1 MEINILIIS
10 AAFAASL
17 CLAVGVIM
25 LLNNNN
31 IFHKWLPHVVLLLG
45 FLNIID
51 LLNLVINHAY
61 FYDVFKIYYSDF
73 QNIILRLVSL
83 SIPAFL
89 PFLFFGNF
97 ELKFKYLNI
106 LKVSFI
112 LFLSIITLF
121 LVLDTTY
128 RKPAFIAYYYSCF
141 MFFLYL
147 IYTNK
152 TYLKENDAYIFL
164 LVIFY
169 SFVFFITISIS
180 YLLYNEALLDKVF
193 DLLPGL
199 DFDLT
204 DTFVKFVFN
213 LRLIV
218 IPVVFLLSPKLL
230 FGSYYFESRSKLD
243 RTLYE
248 KNHWSNTRL
257 GKINKI
263 DFKTFEELNQ
273 NLPNLISKLVQIETQ
288 FIRNEVLYNNLED
301 ISQLIN
307 EKTQSVEFIF
317 KYHNSLTFSKYFIK
331 IKMLRAAFLIEDGYL
346 KNNTVTQLS
355 QLSGYN
361 SRSAFFTK
369 FKQVNGF
376 SPTNFKVS

>member
-1 MEINILIIS
+1 
-10 AAFAASL
+10 
-17 CLAVGVIM
+17 M

-31 IFHKWLPHVVLLLG
+31 IFHKWLPHAVLVLG

-51 LLNLVINHAY
+51 LLNLVIDHTY

-83 SIPAFL
+83 ITPAFL
-89 PFLFFGNF
+89 PVLFFGNF
-97 ELKFKYLNI
+97 ELKFKYFNI
-106 LKVSFI
+106 LRVSSI
-112 LFLSIITLF
+112 LLLSIIILF

-128 RKPAFIAYYYSCF
+128 HKIAFIVYYYSCF

-147 IYTNK
+147 IITNK
-152 TYLKENDAYIFL
+152 TYLKENNAYIFL

-169 SFVFFITISIS
+169 TFIFVYIVSIIYLIYNDALFSRFF
-180 YLLYNEALLDKVF
+180 DF
-193 DLLPGL
+193 LPGL
-199 DFDLT
+199 DFDLPN
-204 DTFVKFVFN
+204 TFIKFIFN

-218 IPVVFLLSPKLL
+218 IPISFFLTPKLL
-230 FGSYYFESRSKLD
+230 FGSYYFESKSKLESSQ
-243 RTLYE
+243 YV
-248 KNHWSNTRL
+248 KNHWSNTRFV
-257 GKINKI
+257 KINKI
-263 DFKTFEELNQ
+263 DFKTFEELNE
-273 NLPNLISKLVQIETQ
+273 NLPELISKLIQIEIQ

-307 EKTQSVEFIF
+307 DKTQSVEFIF
-317 KYHNSLTFSKYFIK
+317 KYHNSLTFSKYLIK

-376 SPTNFKVS
+376 SPTKY

>member
-1 MEINILIIS
+1 MEINIVIIS
-10 AAFAASL
+10 AAFAAAL

-31 IFHKWLPHVVLLLG
+31 IFHKWLPHAVLVLG

-51 LLNLVINHAY
+51 LLNLVIDHTY

-83 SIPAFL
+83 ITPAFL
-89 PFLFFGNF
+89 PVLFFGNF
-97 ELKFKYLNI
+97 ELKFKYFNI
-106 LKVSFI
+106 LRVSSI
-112 LFLSIITLF
+112 LLLSIIILF

-128 RKPAFIAYYYSCF
+128 HKIAFIVYYYSCF

-147 IYTNK
+147 IITNK
-152 TYLKENDAYIFL
+152 TYLKENNAYIFL

-169 SFVFFITISIS
+169 TFVFVYIVSII
-180 YLLYNEALLDKVF
+180 YLIYNDALFSRFF
-193 DLLPGL
+193 DFLPGL
-199 DFDLT
+199 DFDLPN
-204 DTFVKFVFN
+204 TFIKFIFN
-213 LRLIV
+213 LRLII
-218 IPVVFLLSPKLL
+218 IPIAFLINPKLL
-230 FGSYYFESRSKLD
+230 FGSYYFESKSKLESSQ
-243 RTLYE
+243 YV
-248 KNHWSNTRL
+248 KNHWSNTRFV
-257 GKINKI
+257 KINKI
-263 DFKTFEELNQ
+263 DFKTFEELNE
-273 NLPNLISKLVQIETQ
+273 NLPELISKLIQIETQ

-307 EKTQSVEFIF
+307 DKTQSVEFIF
-317 KYHNSLTFSKYFIK
+317 KYHNSLTFSKYLIK

-376 SPTNFKVS
+376 SPTKY

>member
-1 MEINILIIS
+1 MEINIVIIS
-10 AAFAASL
+10 AAFAAAL

-31 IFHKWLPHVVLLLG
+31 IFHKWLPHAVLVLG

-51 LLNLVINHAY
+51 LLNFVIDHTY

-83 SIPAFL
+83 ITPAFL
-89 PFLFFGNF
+89 PVLFFGNF
-97 ELKFKYLNI
+97 ELKFKYFNI
-106 LKVSFI
+106 LRVSSI
-112 LFLSIITLF
+112 LLLSIIILF

-128 RKPAFIAYYYSCF
+128 HKIAFIVYYYSCF

-147 IYTNK
+147 IITNK
-152 TYLKENDAYIFL
+152 TYLKENNAYIFL

-169 SFVFFITISIS
+169 TFVFVYIVSII
-180 YLLYNEALLDKVF
+180 YLIYNDALFSRFF
-193 DLLPGL
+193 DFLPGL
-199 DFDLT
+199 DFDLPN
-204 DTFVKFVFN
+204 TFIKFIFN

-218 IPVVFLLSPKLL
+218 IPISFFLTPKLL
-230 FGSYYFESRSKLD
+230 FGSYYFESKSKLESSQ
-243 RTLYE
+243 YV
-248 KNHWSNTRL
+248 KNHWSNTRFV
-257 GKINKI
+257 KINKI
-263 DFKTFEELNQ
+263 DFKTFEELNE
-273 NLPNLISKLVQIETQ
+273 NLPELISKLIQIEIQ

-307 EKTQSVEFIF
+307 DKTQSVEFIF
-317 KYHNSLTFSKYFIK
+317 KYHNSLTFSKYLIK

-376 SPTNFKVS
+376 SPTKY

>member
-1 MEINILIIS
+1 LEINIVIIS
-10 AAFAASL
+10 AAFAAAL

-31 IFHKWLPHVVLLLG
+31 IFHKWLPHAVLFLG

-51 LLNLVINHAY
+51 LLNLVINHTY
-61 FYDVFKIYYSDF
+61 FYDVFKIYYSDV
-73 QNIILRLVSL
+73 QNSILRLVSL
-83 SIPAFL
+83 TTPAFI
-89 PFLFFGNF
+89 PVLFFGNF
-97 ELKFKYLNI
+97 KLKFKYFNI
-106 LKVSFI
+106 LLVSGI
-112 LFLSIITLF
+112 LFLSIIILF

-128 RKPAFIAYYYSCF
+128 HKPAFVVYYYTCF

-147 IYTNK
+147 IITNK
-152 TYLKENDAYIFL
+152 TFLKENNAYIFL

-169 SFVFFITISIS
+169 SFIFVYVFSIL
-180 YLLYNEALLDKVF
+180 YLLYTDTFFSQVF
-193 DLLPGL
+193 SLLPGL
-199 DFDLT
+199 DFDLPN
-204 DTFVKFVFN
+204 TFIKFIFN
-213 LRLIV
+213 MRLII
-218 IPVVFLLSPKLL
+218 IPISFFLSPKLL
-230 FGSYYFESRSKLD
+230 FGSYYFESKSKLESSQ
-243 RTLYE
+243 YV
-248 KNHWSNTRL
+248 KNHWSNTRF

-263 DFKTFEELNQ
+263 DFKTFEELNG
-273 NLPNLISKLVQIETQ
+273 NLPELISKLIQIETQ

-346 KNNTVTQLS
+346 KNNNVTELS

-376 SPTNFKVS
+376 SPTKY

>member
-1 MEINILIIS
+1 MEINIVIIS
-10 AAFAASL
+10 AAFAAAL

-31 IFHKWLPHVVLLLG
+31 IFHKWLPHAVLVLG

-51 LLNLVINHAY
+51 LLNLVIDHTY

-83 SIPAFL
+83 ITPAFL
-89 PFLFFGNF
+89 PVLFFGNF
-97 ELKFKYLNI
+97 ELKFKYFNI
-106 LKVSFI
+106 LRVSSI
-112 LFLSIITLF
+112 LLLSIIILF

-128 RKPAFIAYYYSCF
+128 HKIAFIVYYYSCF

-147 IYTNK
+147 IITNK
-152 TYLKENDAYIFL
+152 TYLKENNAYIFL

-169 SFVFFITISIS
+169 TFIFVYIVSIIYLIYNDALFSRFF
-180 YLLYNEALLDKVF
+180 DF
-193 DLLPGL
+193 LPGL
-199 DFDLT
+199 DFDLPN
-204 DTFVKFVFN
+204 TFIKFIFN

-218 IPVVFLLSPKLL
+218 IPIAFLINPKLL
-230 FGSYYFESRSKLD
+230 FGSYYFESKSKLESSQ
-243 RTLYE
+243 YV
-248 KNHWSNTRL
+248 KNHWSNTRFV
-257 GKINKI
+257 KINKI
-263 DFKTFEELNQ
+263 DFKTFEELNE
-273 NLPNLISKLVQIETQ
+273 NLPELISKLIQIETQ

-317 KYHNSLTFSKYFIK
+317 KYHNTLTFSKYIIK

-369 FKQVNGF
+369 FKQVNGY
-376 SPTNFKVS
+376 SPKKY

>member
-1 MEINILIIS
+1 MEINIVIIS
-10 AAFAASL
+10 AAFAAAL

-31 IFHKWLPHVVLLLG
+31 IFHKWLPHAVLVLG

-51 LLNLVINHAY
+51 LLNFVIDHTY

-83 SIPAFL
+83 ITPAFL
-89 PFLFFGNF
+89 PVLFFGNF
-97 ELKFKYLNI
+97 ELKFKYFNI
-106 LKVSFI
+106 LRVSSI
-112 LFLSIITLF
+112 LLLSIIILF

-128 RKPAFIAYYYSCF
+128 HKIAFIVYYYSCF
-141 MFFLYL
+141 IFFLYL
-147 IYTNK
+147 IITNK
-152 TYLKENDAYIFL
+152 TYLKENNAYIFL

-169 SFVFFITISIS
+169 SFVFVYIVSII
-180 YLLYNEALLDKVF
+180 YLIYNDALF
-193 DLLPGL
+193 SRFSDLLPGL
-199 DFDLT
+199 DFDLPN
-204 DTFVKFVFN
+204 TFIKFIFN
-213 LRLIV
+213 LRLII
-218 IPVVFLLSPKLL
+218 IPIAFLINPKLL
-230 FGSYYFESRSKLD
+230 FGSYYFESKSKLEGSQ
-243 RTLYE
+243 YVI
-248 KNHWSNTRL
+248 NHWSNIRIE
-257 GKINKI
+257 KINKI
-263 DFKTFEELNQ
+263 DFKTFEELNV
-273 NLPNLISKLVQIETQ
+273 NLLELISKLIQIETQ

-317 KYHNSLTFSKYFIK
+317 KYHNTLTFSKYMIK

-376 SPTNFKVS
+376 SPSKY

>member
-1 MEINILIIS
+1 MEINIVIIS
-10 AAFAASL
+10 AAFAAAL

-31 IFHKWLPHVVLLLG
+31 IFHKWLPHTVLVLG

-51 LLNLVINHAY
+51 LLNLVIDHTY

-83 SIPAFL
+83 ITPAFL
-89 PFLFFGNF
+89 PVLFFGNF
-97 ELKFKYLNI
+97 ELKFKYFKI
-106 LKVSFI
+106 LRVSSI
-112 LFLSIITLF
+112 LLLSIIILF

-128 RKPAFIAYYYSCF
+128 HKIAFIVYYYSCF
-141 MFFLYL
+141 IFFLYL
-147 IYTNK
+147 IITNK
-152 TYLKENDAYIFL
+152 TYLKENNAYIFL

-169 SFVFFITISIS
+169 SFVFVYIVSII
-180 YLLYNEALLDKVF
+180 YLIYNDALF
-193 DLLPGL
+193 SRFSDLLLGL
-199 DFDLT
+199 DFDLPN
-204 DTFVKFVFN
+204 TFIKFIFN

-218 IPVVFLLSPKLL
+218 IPISFLLTPKLL
-230 FGSYYFESRSKLD
+230 FGSYYFESKSKLESSQ
-243 RTLYE
+243 YV
-248 KNHWSNTRL
+248 KNHWSNTRFL
-257 GKINKI
+257 KINKI
-263 DFKTFEELNQ
+263 DFKTFEELNE
-273 NLPNLISKLVQIETQ
+273 NLPELISKLIQIETQ

-307 EKTQSVEFIF
+307 DKTQSVEFIF
-317 KYHNSLTFSKYFIK
+317 KYHNSLTFSKYLIK

-376 SPTNFKVS
+376 SPTKY

>member
-1 MEINILIIS
+1 MEINIVIIS
-10 AAFAASL
+10 AAFAAAL

-31 IFHKWLPHVVLLLG
+31 IFHKWLPHAVLVLG

-51 LLNLVINHAY
+51 LLNLVIDHTY

-83 SIPAFL
+83 ITPAFL
-89 PFLFFGNF
+89 PVLFFGNF
-97 ELKFKYLNI
+97 ELKFKYFNI
-106 LKVSFI
+106 LRVSSI
-112 LFLSIITLF
+112 LLLSIIILF

-128 RKPAFIAYYYSCF
+128 HKIAFIVYYYSCF

-147 IYTNK
+147 IITNK
-152 TYLKENDAYIFL
+152 TYLKENNAYIFL

-169 SFVFFITISIS
+169 TFVFVYIVSII
-180 YLLYNEALLDKVF
+180 YLIYNDALF
-193 DLLPGL
+193 SRFSDLLPGL
-199 DFDLT
+199 DFDLPN
-204 DTFVKFVFN
+204 TFIKFIFN
-213 LRLIV
+213 LRLII
-218 IPVVFLLSPKLL
+218 IPIAFLINPKLL
-230 FGSYYFESRSKLD
+230 FGSYYFESKSKLEGSQ
-243 RTLYE
+243 YVI
-248 KNHWSNTRL
+248 NHWSNIRIE
-257 GKINKI
+257 KINKI
-263 DFKTFEELNQ
+263 DFKTFEELNV
-273 NLPNLISKLVQIETQ
+273 NLLELISKLIQIETQ

-317 KYHNSLTFSKYFIK
+317 KYHNTLTFSKYMIK

-369 FKQVNGF
+369 FKQVNGY
-376 SPTNFKVS
+376 SPKKY

>member
-1 MEINILIIS
+1 MEINIVIIS
-10 AAFAASL
+10 AAFAAAL

-31 IFHKWLPHVVLLLG
+31 IFHKWLPHAVLVLG

-51 LLNLVINHAY
+51 LLNLVIDHTY

-83 SIPAFL
+83 ITPAFL
-89 PFLFFGNF
+89 PVLFFGNF
-97 ELKFKYLNI
+97 ELKFKYFNI
-106 LKVSFI
+106 LRVSSI
-112 LFLSIITLF
+112 LLLSIIILF

-128 RKPAFIAYYYSCF
+128 HKIAFIVYYYSCF

-147 IYTNK
+147 IITNK
-152 TYLKENDAYIFL
+152 TYLKENNAYIFL

-169 SFVFFITISIS
+169 TFIFVYIVSIIYLIYNDALFSRFF
-180 YLLYNEALLDKVF
+180 DF
-193 DLLPGL
+193 LPGL
-199 DFDLT
+199 DFDLPN
-204 DTFVKFVFN
+204 TFIKFIFN
-213 LRLIV
+213 LRLII
-218 IPVVFLLSPKLL
+218 IPIAFLINPKLL
-230 FGSYYFESRSKLD
+230 FGSYYFESKSKLESSQ
-243 RTLYE
+243 YV
-248 KNHWSNTRL
+248 KNHWSNTRFV
-257 GKINKI
+257 KINKI
-263 DFKTFEELNQ
+263 DFKTFEELNE
-273 NLPNLISKLVQIETQ
+273 NLPELISKLIQIETQ

-307 EKTQSVEFIF
+307 DKTQSVEFIF
-317 KYHNSLTFSKYFIK
+317 KYHNSLTFSKYLIK

-376 SPTNFKVS
+376 SPTKY

>member
-1 MEINILIIS
+1 MEINIVIIS
-10 AAFAASL
+10 AAFAAAL

-31 IFHKWLPHVVLLLG
+31 IFHKWLPHAVLVLG

-51 LLNLVINHAY
+51 LLNLVIDHTY

-83 SIPAFL
+83 ITPAFL
-89 PFLFFGNF
+89 PVLFFGNF
-97 ELKFKYLNI
+97 ELKFKYFNI
-106 LKVSFI
+106 LRVSSI
-112 LFLSIITLF
+112 LLLSIIILF

-128 RKPAFIAYYYSCF
+128 HKIAFIVYYYSCF

-147 IYTNK
+147 IITNK
-152 TYLKENDAYIFL
+152 TYLKENNAYIFL

-169 SFVFFITISIS
+169 TFVFVYIVSII
-180 YLLYNEALLDKVF
+180 YLIYNDALF
-193 DLLPGL
+193 SRFSDLLPGL
-199 DFDLT
+199 DFDLPN
-204 DTFVKFVFN
+204 TFIKFIFN
-213 LRLIV
+213 LRLII
-218 IPVVFLLSPKLL
+218 IPIAFLINPKLL
-230 FGSYYFESRSKLD
+230 FGSYYFESKSKLESSQ
-243 RTLYE
+243 YV
-248 KNHWSNTRL
+248 KNHWSNTRFV
-257 GKINKI
+257 KINKI
-263 DFKTFEELNQ
+263 DFKTFEELNE
-273 NLPNLISKLVQIETQ
+273 NLPELISKLIQIETQ

-307 EKTQSVEFIF
+307 DKTQSVEFIF
-317 KYHNSLTFSKYFIK
+317 KYHNSLTFSKYLIK

-376 SPTNFKVS
+376 SPTKY

>member
-1 MEINILIIS
+1 MEINIVIIS
-10 AAFAASL
+10 AAFAAAL

-31 IFHKWLPHVVLLLG
+31 IFHKWLPHAVLVLG

-51 LLNLVINHAY
+51 LLNFVIDHTY

-83 SIPAFL
+83 ITPAFL
-89 PFLFFGNF
+89 PVLFFGNF
-97 ELKFKYLNI
+97 ELKFKYFNI
-106 LKVSFI
+106 LRVSSI
-112 LFLSIITLF
+112 LLLSIIILF

-128 RKPAFIAYYYSCF
+128 HKIAFIVYYYSCF

-147 IYTNK
+147 IITNK
-152 TYLKENDAYIFL
+152 TYLKENNAYIFL

-169 SFVFFITISIS
+169 TFVFVYIVSII
-180 YLLYNEALLDKVF
+180 YLINNDALF
-193 DLLPGL
+193 SRFSDLLPGL
-199 DFDLT
+199 DFDLPN
-204 DTFVKFVFN
+204 TFIKFIFN
-213 LRLIV
+213 LRLII
-218 IPVVFLLSPKLL
+218 IPIAFLINPKLL
-230 FGSYYFESRSKLD
+230 FGSYYFESKSKLEGSQ
-243 RTLYE
+243 YVI
-248 KNHWSNTRL
+248 NHWSNIRIE
-257 GKINKI
+257 KINKI
-263 DFKTFEELNQ
+263 DFKTFEELNV
-273 NLPNLISKLVQIETQ
+273 NLLELISKLIQIETQ

-317 KYHNSLTFSKYFIK
+317 KYHNTLTFSKYMIK

-376 SPTNFKVS
+376 SPSKY

>member
-1 MEINILIIS
+1 MEINIVIIS
-10 AAFAASL
+10 AAFAAAL

-31 IFHKWLPHVVLLLG
+31 IFHKWLPHAVLVLG

-51 LLNLVINHAY
+51 LLNFVIDHTY

-83 SIPAFL
+83 ITPAFL
-89 PFLFFGNF
+89 PVLFFGNF
-97 ELKFKYLNI
+97 ELKFKYFNI
-106 LKVSFI
+106 LRVSSI
-112 LFLSIITLF
+112 LLLSIIILF

-128 RKPAFIAYYYSCF
+128 HKIAFIVYYYSCF

-147 IYTNK
+147 IITNK
-152 TYLKENDAYIFL
+152 TYLKENNAYIFL

-169 SFVFFITISIS
+169 TFVFVYIVSII
-180 YLLYNEALLDKVF
+180 YLIYNDALF
-193 DLLPGL
+193 SRFSDLLPGL
-199 DFDLT
+199 DFDLPN
-204 DTFVKFVFN
+204 TFIKFIFN
-213 LRLIV
+213 LRLII
-218 IPVVFLLSPKLL
+218 IPIAFLINPKLL
-230 FGSYYFESRSKLD
+230 FGSYYFESKSKLEGSQ
-243 RTLYE
+243 YVI
-248 KNHWSNTRL
+248 NHWSNIRIE
-257 GKINKI
+257 KINKI
-263 DFKTFEELNQ
+263 DFKTFEELNV
-273 NLPNLISKLVQIETQ
+273 NLLELISKLIQIETQ

-317 KYHNSLTFSKYFIK
+317 KYHNTLTFSKYMIK

-376 SPTNFKVS
+376 SPSKY

>member
-1 MEINILIIS
+1 MEINIVIIS
-10 AAFAASL
+10 AAFAAAL

-31 IFHKWLPHVVLLLG
+31 IFHKWLPHAVLVLG

-51 LLNLVINHAY
+51 LLNLVIDHTY

-83 SIPAFL
+83 ITPAFL
-89 PFLFFGNF
+89 PVLFFGNF
-97 ELKFKYLNI
+97 ELKFKYFNI
-106 LKVSFI
+106 LRVSSI
-112 LFLSIITLF
+112 LLLSIIILF

-128 RKPAFIAYYYSCF
+128 HKIAFIVYYYSCF

-147 IYTNK
+147 IITNK
-152 TYLKENDAYIFL
+152 TYLKENNAYIFL

-169 SFVFFITISIS
+169 TFVFVYIVSII
-180 YLLYNEALLDKVF
+180 YLIYNDALF
-193 DLLPGL
+193 SRFSDLLPGL
-199 DFDLT
+199 DFDLPN
-204 DTFVKFVFN
+204 TFIKFIFN

-218 IPVVFLLSPKLL
+218 IPIAFLINPKLL
-230 FGSYYFESRSKLD
+230 FGSYYFESKSKLESSQ
-243 RTLYE
+243 YV
-248 KNHWSNTRL
+248 KNHWSNTRFV
-257 GKINKI
+257 KINKI
-263 DFKTFEELNQ
+263 DFKTFEELNE
-273 NLPNLISKLVQIETQ
+273 NLPELISKLIQIETQ

-307 EKTQSVEFIF
+307 DKTQSVEFIF
-317 KYHNSLTFSKYFIK
+317 KYHNSLTFSKYLIK

-376 SPTNFKVS
+376 SPTKY

>member
-1 MEINILIIS
+1 
-10 AAFAASL
+10 
-17 CLAVGVIM
+17 M

-31 IFHKWLPHVVLLLG
+31 IFHKWLPHAVLVLG

-51 LLNLVINHAY
+51 LLNFVIDHTY

-83 SIPAFL
+83 ITPAFL
-89 PFLFFGNF
+89 PVLFFGNF
-97 ELKFKYLNI
+97 ELKFKYFNI
-106 LKVSFI
+106 LRVSSI
-112 LFLSIITLF
+112 LLLSIIILF

-128 RKPAFIAYYYSCF
+128 HKIAFIVYYYSCF

-147 IYTNK
+147 IITNK
-152 TYLKENDAYIFL
+152 TYLKENNAYIFL

-169 SFVFFITISIS
+169 TFVFVYIVSII
-180 YLLYNEALLDKVF
+180 YLIYNDALF
-193 DLLPGL
+193 SRFSDLLPGL
-199 DFDLT
+199 DFDLPN
-204 DTFVKFVFN
+204 TFIKFIFN
-213 LRLIV
+213 LRLII
-218 IPVVFLLSPKLL
+218 IPIAFLINPKLL
-230 FGSYYFESRSKLD
+230 FGSYYFESKSKLEGSQ
-243 RTLYE
+243 YVI
-248 KNHWSNTRL
+248 NHWSNIRIE
-257 GKINKI
+257 KINKI
-263 DFKTFEELNQ
+263 DFKTFEELNV
-273 NLPNLISKLVQIETQ
+273 NLLELISKLIQIETQ

-317 KYHNSLTFSKYFIK
+317 KYHNTLTFSKYMIK

-376 SPTNFKVS
+376 SPSKY

>member
-1 MEINILIIS
+1 LEINIVIIS
-10 AAFAASL
+10 AAFAAAL

-31 IFHKWLPHVVLLLG
+31 IFHKWLPHAVLVLG

-51 LLNLVINHAY
+51 LLNLVIDHTY

-83 SIPAFL
+83 ITPAFL
-89 PFLFFGNF
+89 PVLFFGNF
-97 ELKFKYLNI
+97 ELKFKYFNI
-106 LKVSFI
+106 LRVSSI
-112 LFLSIITLF
+112 LLLSIIILF

-128 RKPAFIAYYYSCF
+128 HKIAFIVYYYSCF

-147 IYTNK
+147 IITNK
-152 TYLKENDAYIFL
+152 TYLKENNAYIFL

-169 SFVFFITISIS
+169 TFIFVYIVSIIYLIYNDALFSRFF
-180 YLLYNEALLDKVF
+180 DF
-193 DLLPGL
+193 LPGL
-199 DFDLT
+199 DFDLPN
-204 DTFVKFVFN
+204 TFIKFIFN

-218 IPVVFLLSPKLL
+218 IPISFFLTPKLL
-230 FGSYYFESRSKLD
+230 FGSYYFESKSKLESSQ
-243 RTLYE
+243 YV
-248 KNHWSNTRL
+248 KNHWSNTRFV
-257 GKINKI
+257 KINKI
-263 DFKTFEELNQ
+263 DFKTFEELNE
-273 NLPNLISKLVQIETQ
+273 NLPELISKLIQIEIQ

-307 EKTQSVEFIF
+307 DKTQSVEFIF
-317 KYHNSLTFSKYFIK
+317 KYHNSLTFSKYLIK

-376 SPTNFKVS
+376 SPTKY

>member
-1 MEINILIIS
+1 MEINIVIIS
-10 AAFAASL
+10 AAFAAAL

-31 IFHKWLPHVVLLLG
+31 IFHKWLPHAVLVLG

-51 LLNLVINHAY
+51 LLNLVIDHTY

-83 SIPAFL
+83 ITPAFL
-89 PFLFFGNF
+89 PVLFFGNF
-97 ELKFKYLNI
+97 ELKFKYFNI
-106 LKVSFI
+106 LRVSSI
-112 LFLSIITLF
+112 LLLSIIILF

-128 RKPAFIAYYYSCF
+128 HKIAFIVYYYSCF

-147 IYTNK
+147 IITNK
-152 TYLKENDAYIFL
+152 TYLKENNAYIFL

-169 SFVFFITISIS
+169 TFVFVYIVSII
-180 YLLYNEALLDKVF
+180 YLIYNDALF
-193 DLLPGL
+193 SRFSDLLPGL
-199 DFDLT
+199 DFDLPN
-204 DTFVKFVFN
+204 TFIKFIFN
-213 LRLIV
+213 LRLII
-218 IPVVFLLSPKLL
+218 IPIAFLINPKLL
-230 FGSYYFESRSKLD
+230 FGSYYFESKSKLESSQ
-243 RTLYE
+243 YV
-248 KNHWSNTRL
+248 KNHWSNTRFV
-257 GKINKI
+257 KINKI
-263 DFKTFEELNQ
+263 DFKTFEELNE
-273 NLPNLISKLVQIETQ
+273 NLPDLISKLIQIESQ

-307 EKTQSVEFIF
+307 DKTQSVEFIF
-317 KYHNSLTFSKYFIK
+317 KYHNSLTFSKYLIK

-376 SPTNFKVS
+376 SPSKY

>member
-1 MEINILIIS
+1 MEINIVIIS
-10 AAFAASL
+10 AAFAAAL

-31 IFHKWLPHVVLLLG
+31 IFHKWLPHAVLVLG

-51 LLNLVINHAY
+51 LLNFVIDHTY

-83 SIPAFL
+83 ITPAFL
-89 PFLFFGNF
+89 PVLFFGNF
-97 ELKFKYLNI
+97 ELKFKYFNI
-106 LKVSFI
+106 LRVSSI
-112 LFLSIITLF
+112 LLLSIIILF
-121 LVLDTTY
+121 LVLDTTHQ
-128 RKPAFIAYYYSCF
+128 KIAFIVYYYSCF
-141 MFFLYL
+141 MFFFYL
-147 IYTNK
+147 IITNK
-152 TYLKENDAYIFL
+152 TYLKENNAYIFL
-164 LVIFY
+164 LVVFY
-169 SFVFFITISIS
+169 SFVLFFLISII
-180 YLLYNEALLDKVF
+180 YLICNDALFTKF
-193 DLLPGL
+193 FNFLPGL
-199 DFDLT
+199 DFDLPN
-204 DTFVKFVFN
+204 TFIKFIFN

-218 IPVVFLLSPKLL
+218 IPISFFLTPKLL
-230 FGSYYFESRSKLD
+230 FGSYYFESKSKLESSQ
-243 RTLYE
+243 YV
-248 KNHWSNTRL
+248 KNHWSNTRF

-263 DFKTFEELNQ
+263 DFKTFEELNE
-273 NLPNLISKLVQIETQ
+273 NLPELISKLIQIETQ

-307 EKTQSVEFIF
+307 DKTQSVEFIF
-317 KYHNSLTFSKYFIK
+317 KYHNSLTFSKYLIK

-376 SPTNFKVS
+376 SPTKY